1 MSDVTGAVILAAGQ
15 GTRMRS
21 HRAKVL
27 HELAGR
33 PLLDHVLGRVS
44 ALSLSPVVVVTG
56 FDAERVET
64 LVGSRAATVR
74 QPGVL
79 GTGDA
84 VRRALVTLPPD
95 VVRVLVLYG
104 DGPLVPETL
113 LQSLLDRA
121 ETGHTGAVLVTAVM
135 SDPTGYGR
143 IIRDDAGRLAS
154 IVEEKEAGVEERRI
168 REINTGI
175 GLWPRSALEQVLP
188 SLPFHGGEQYLTDA
202 AAALLATGVPVDTVE
217 AADPDRVMGINTREE
232 LARAEALVRRETNA
246 RLMASGVTL
255 LDPAT
260 TYIDP
265 EVQIGMDT
273 VVLPM
278 TTIRGRTVIGE
289 NARIGP
295 MATIVDSELGDQ
307 VVVGPSTV
315 ESSRLMAHVVVGPYS
330 HLRAGTYLERDVHI
344 GNYVELKN
352 ARVGLGSKAGHHCY
366 LGDVTI
372 GSHVNIGAGTVIVN
386 YDGVHKHPTFIGD
399 DAFIGCNVNLVAPV
413 EVGRGAYVAA
423 GSTVDRAVPAD
434 ALAIAR
440 ARQEIKSDWAR
451 ARRESQTT
459 RK

>member
-21 HRAKVL
+21 HRAKIL
-27 HELAGR
+27 LELAGR
-33 PLLDHVLGRVS
+33 PFLEHVLGRAS
-44 ALSLSPVVVVTG
+44 ALSLSSVVVVTG
-56 FDAERVET
+56 FDAERVEE
-64 LVGSRAATVR
+64 LVGTRAATVR

-84 VRRALVTLPPD
+84 VRRALHLLPPD
-95 VVRVLVLYG
+95 VDRVLVLYG
-104 DGPLVPETL
+104 DCPLVPEPL

-121 ETGHTGAVLVTAVM
+121 ASGSTGAILLTVVM
-135 SDPTGYGR
+135 SDPSGRGR
-143 IIRDDAGRLAS
+143 IIRDPAGHLVR
-154 IVEEKEAGVEERRI
+154 IVEEKEADSDERLI

-175 GLWPRSALEQVLP
+175 GLWPRAHLERILP
-188 SLPFHGGEQYLTDA
+188 SLPSHDGEQYLTDA
-202 AAALLATGVPVDTVE
+202 VAALLAEGVAVDVVE
-217 AADPDRVMGINTREE
+217 AFDPEPVMGINTREE
-232 LARAEALVRRETNA
+232 LARAEAYMRRETNT

-255 LDPAT
+255 VDPAT

-265 EVQIGMDT
+265 EVVIGMDT

-295 MATIVDSELGDQ
+295 MATIVDSEVGDQ
-307 VVVGPSTV
+307 VVVGSSTV
-315 ESSRLMAHVVVGPYS
+315 ESSHLMAHVVVGPYS
-330 HLRAGTYLERDVHI
+330 HLRAGTYLERDVYI

-352 ARVGLGSKAGHHCY
+352 ARMGLGSKAGHHCY
-366 LGDVTI
+366 LGDVTV

-434 ALAIAR
+434 SLAIAR
-440 ARQEIKSDWAR
+440 ARQEVKSDWAR
-451 ARRESQTT
+451 TRRESQAT